1 LTASFAR
8 SVVTAAVLVTAAGPI
23 PSAPAQAQDASLH
36 LLDVP
41 YLPQSELL
49 CGGAALAMVMRYW
62 GTADVYAETFADLVD
77 ESAGG
82 IRGEALLGALR
93 ARGWTAESVRG
104 DPRLVQNHLRDRA
117 PVIVL
122 LQDRPGRFHYVVVVG
137 WSAGRVVVHD
147 PARAP
152 FRVLDETA
160 FELAWRES
168 GHWTVTP
175 APPQPG
181 PAPDLRTGGA
191 AESGG
196 VRALEPH
203 ASAGGPCSGM
213 VDEGVRL
220 AGAGD
225 VPGAR
230 RIFEF
235 AAESCPN
242 ASGPWREM
250 AGLHALGRDWR
261 SAAIDARKALDRDPG
276 DALAARILAT
286 ALFLENNPEGA
297 LEAWNRVDEP
307 IVDLIKV
314 TGLERT
320 RYTVVARTM
329 SVLPQSILAPG
340 VLRAAR
346 RKLAELPAAQTTRVG
361 FTPQEMGRARVDAI
375 VLERPLFPR
384 TPAALAAL
392 GVRTLTDREVA
403 LGISSPT
410 GGGEMWRASW
420 RWWEHRPRVALGLE
434 APAPFS
440 GIWGVSVFGERQSY
454 AGQASIVEE
463 SRRRVE
469 FTISNW
475 TMTGLRWE
483 GSVALDRLRPAR
495 SAAGGQAFA
504 VAGTAHQR
512 LASDRA
518 YLEARAGYWVGDVST
533 STLAFRSEWRSRLA
547 NEGRV
552 WIAQA
557 GADRAAANAP
567 LALWP
572 GAGTGHGRDVLLRAH
587 PLLENG
593 IVRGGAFGQRLIHAG
608 VEGRHWLRPR
618 RQPIRFAPAV
628 FLDAARAFRGLD
640 GAGQR
645 WQFDAGLGVR
655 VSVPGSGVLRVDVA
669 HGLRDGRTAL
679 SVGWVR

>member
-1 LTASFAR
+1 
-8 SVVTAAVLVTAAGPI
+8 VVAAAVLVTAAGPI
-23 PSAPAQAQDASLH
+23 PSAPAQAPDASLH

-62 GTADVYAETFADLVD
+62 GTASVYAETFADLVD

-93 ARGWTAESVRG
+93 ARGWAAESVRG
-104 DPRLVQNHLRDRA
+104 NAGIVQDQLRARA

-152 FRVLDETA
+152 FRVLDERA

-168 GHWTVTP
+168 GYWTVTP
-175 APPQPG
+175 APPQG
-181 PAPDLRTGGA
+181 RTDDLPTSGS
-191 AESGG
+191 AESG
-196 VRALEPH
+196 RAAALEPH

-225 VPGAR
+225 VPAAR

-250 AGLHALGRDWR
+250 AGLHALGRDWQ
-261 SAAIDARKALDRDPG
+261 SAALDARKALDRDPG

-297 LEAWNRVDEP
+297 LEAWNRVGEP
-307 IVDLIKV
+307 VVDLIKV
-314 TGLERT
+314 TGLENT
-320 RYTVVARTM
+320 RYAVVARTISVRPQ
-329 SVLPQSILAPG
+329 SVLTPG
-340 VLRAAR
+340 ALRAAR

-361 FTPQEMGRARVDAI
+361 FTPQEMGRARVDAV

-392 GVRTLTDREVA
+392 GVRTLTDREVS
-403 LGISSPT
+403 LGVSSPT
-410 GGGEMWRASW
+410 GGGEMWRGSW
-420 RWWEHRPRVALGLE
+420 RWWERRPGIALGFH
-434 APAPFS
+434 APAPF
-440 GIWGVSVFGERQSY
+440 GGVWAVNVLGERQSY
-454 AGQASIVEE
+454 ADRASTVEE

-469 FTISNW
+469 LTISNW

-483 GSVALDRLRPAR
+483 GSVAADRLRPAH
-495 SAAGGQAFA
+495 SISGGQAFA

-512 LASDRA
+512 LGSDRA
-518 YLEARAGYWVGDVST
+518 YVQARGEFWVGDVST
-533 STLAFRSEWRSRLA
+533 STLALRSEWRSRVA
-547 NEGRV
+547 HEGRV
-552 WIAQA
+552 WIARA
-557 GADRAAANAP
+557 GADRAGSDAP

-587 PLLENG
+587 PLLEDG
-593 IVRGGAFGQRLIHAG
+593 IVRGGAFGQHLIHG
-608 VEGRHWLRPR
+608 GIEGRHWLQPSRK
-618 RQPIRFAPAV
+618 PIRFAPAV
-628 FLDAARAFRGLD
+628 FVDAARALRALD
-640 GAGQR
+640 GADR
-645 WQFDAGLGVR
+645 PWQFDAGVGIR
-655 VSVPGSGVLRVDVA
+655 VSVPGAGVLRIDVA
-669 HGLRDGRTAL
+669 HGLRDGRNAL
-679 SVGWVR
+679 SVGWMR

>member
-1 LTASFAR
+1 M
-8 SVVTAAVLVTAAGPI
+8 VTAAVLVTAAGPV
-23 PSAPAQAQDASLH
+23 PAAPAQAPAASLH

-49 CGGAALAMVMRYW
+49 CGGAAIAMVMRYW
-62 GTADVYAETFADLVD
+62 GTVNVYAETFADLVD

-93 ARGWTAESVRG
+93 SRGWTAESIRG
-104 DPRLVQNHLRDRA
+104 DAGFVQDHLRARA

-160 FELAWRES
+160 FEIAWRES
-168 GHWTVTP
+168 GHWTVAP
-175 APPQPG
+175 APPPG
-181 PAPDLRTGGA
+181 PAADPRTSAA
-191 AESGG
+191 AEIGS
-196 VRALEPH
+196 VAAVESH
-203 ASAGGPCSGM
+203 SSTGGPCSGM

-220 AGAGD
+220 AGARD

-230 RIFEF
+230 RILEF
-235 AAESCPN
+235 AAESCPT

-250 AGLHALGRDWR
+250 AGLHVLGSDWR
-261 SAAIDARKALDRDPG
+261 SAALDARKALDRDRG

-286 ALFLENNPEGA
+286 ALFLDNNPDGA
-297 LEAWNRVDEP
+297 LEAWNRVGEP
-307 IVDLIKV
+307 VVDLIRI

-320 RYTVVARTM
+320 RYSVVARAL
-329 SVLPQSILAPG
+329 SVRPQTILAPAT
-340 VLRAAR
+340 LRAAR

-361 FTPQEMGRARVDAI
+361 FTPQEKGRARVDAV

-392 GVRTLTDREVA
+392 GLRTLTDREVA
-403 LGISSPT
+403 VGVSSPT

-420 RWWEHRPRVALGLE
+420 RWWEHRPRVALGFD
-434 APAPFS
+434 APAPF
-440 GIWGVSVFGERQSY
+440 GGVWGVNVFGERQSY
-454 AGQASIVEE
+454 VGQGSTVEE

-483 GSVALDRLRPAR
+483 GSVALDRLRPVQ
-495 SAAGGQAFA
+495 SSSGGQGFA
-504 VAGTAHQR
+504 LGGTAHQR
-512 LASDRA
+512 LGDRA
-518 YLEARAGYWVGDVST
+518 FIEARAGYWVGDVST
-533 STLAFRSEWRSRLA
+533 STLALRSEWRSQLA

-552 WIAQA
+552 WIARA
-557 GADRAAANAP
+557 GADRAASGAP

-572 GAGTGHGRDVLLRAH
+572 GAGTGHGRDALLRAH

-593 IVRGGAFGQRLIHAG
+593 VVRGGAFGQGLIHGG
-608 VEGRHWLRPR
+608 VEARHWMQPR
-618 RQPIRFAPAV
+618 RKPIRVAPAV

-640 GAGQR
+640 GGDQP
-645 WQFDAGLGVR
+645 WQFDAGAGIRLA
-655 VSVPGSGVLRVDVA
+655 VPGSGVLRIDVA
-669 HGLRDGRTAL
+669 HGLRDGRNAL

>member
-1 LTASFAR
+1 M
-8 SVVTAAVLVTAAGPI
+8 VTAAVLVTAAGPI
-23 PSAPAQAQDASLH
+23 PAAPAQAPDASLH

-62 GTADVYAETFADLVD
+62 GTPNVYAETFADLVD

-82 IRGEALLGALR
+82 IRGEALLDALR

-104 DPRLVQNHLRDRA
+104 DAGIVQNHLRARA

-122 LQDRPGRFHYVVVVG
+122 LLDRPGRFHYVVVVG

-181 PAPDLRTGGA
+181 ATNDLRTSGA
-191 AESGG
+191 GESGRAG
-196 VRALEPH
+196 ALEPH

-250 AGLHALGRDWR
+250 AGLHALGSDWR
-261 SAAIDARKALDRDPG
+261 SAALDARKALDRDPR

-307 IVDLIKV
+307 VVDLIKV

-329 SVLPQSILAPG
+329 SVPLQTILAPG

-361 FTPQEMGRARVDAI
+361 FTPQEMGRARVDAV

-392 GVRTLTDREVA
+392 GARTLTDREVA

-420 RWWEHRPRVALGLE
+420 RWWEHRPRVALGFD
-434 APAPFS
+434 APAPF
-440 GIWGVSVFGERQSY
+440 GGVWGVNVFGERQSY
-454 AGQASIVEE
+454 AGEASTVEE

-483 GSVALDRLRPAR
+483 GSVALDRLRPAH
-495 SAAGGQAFA
+495 SSSGGQAFA
-504 VAGTAHQR
+504 LAGTAHQR
-512 LASDRA
+512 LAGDRA
-518 YLEARAGYWVGDVST
+518 YIEARAGYWVGDVGAST
-533 STLAFRSEWRSRLA
+533 FALRSEWRSRVA

-552 WIAQA
+552 WIARA
-557 GADRAAANAP
+557 GADRAASDAP

-587 PLLENG
+587 PLLEHG
-593 IVRGGAFGQRLIHAG
+593 VVRGGAFGRHLIHAG
-608 VEGRHWLRPR
+608 LEGRHWLQPR
-618 RQPIRFAPAV
+618 RKPIRFAPAA

-640 GAGQR
+640 GADQA
-645 WQFDAGLGVR
+645 WQFDAGVGIR
-655 VSVPGSGVLRVDVA
+655 VAVPGSGVLRIDVA
-669 HGLRDGRTAL
+669 HGLRDGRNAL